1 MKLRE
6 LIEVVDFD
14 TEIVICDIATGD
26 DWVTLKHCKDTSILG
41 CNVDVESIDIMS
53 DNEKCRLA
61 VYVDVKPQVQNGA
74 TQVAYYFHE
83 KNVCNEK

>member
-14 TEIVICDIATGD
+14 TEIVICDITTGD
-26 DWVTLKHCKDTSILG
+26 NWATLKHCKDTSILG

-53 DNEKCRLA
+53 DDEKCRLA
-61 VYVDVKPQVQNGA
+61 VYVDVKPQAQNVG
-74 TQVAYYFHE
+74 TQVPYYFQE
-83 KNVCNEK
+83 KNVTHEK